1 MSVLIKGMDMPKS
14 CFHCYFC
21 DFGQCKLNPNITVIK
36 NWLDK
41 TLYKK
46 CPLVGVPTPHG
57 RLIDAEALMECRLE
71 PNHYDEKKDGYI
83 PDFELD
89 SAPTIIEAEAS
100 E

>member
-21 DFGQCKLNPNITVIK
+21 NFGQCKLNPNITVIK

-57 RLIDAEALMECRLE
+57 RLIDE
-71 PNHYDEKKDGYI
+71 N
-83 PDFELD
+83 ELLRHKYGF
-89 SAPTIIEAEAS
+89 SQTARTIIKNTDAVIEAEVS